1 MKQVRMMLR
10 YRLGFVDGP
19 SESDSLRRRLLE
31 LDLAVAALTESCT
44 PLSGTVYH
52 VGLSIHVG
60 F

>member
-1 MKQVRMMLR
+1 MMLR

-52 VGLSIHVG
+52 VGLSIHAG